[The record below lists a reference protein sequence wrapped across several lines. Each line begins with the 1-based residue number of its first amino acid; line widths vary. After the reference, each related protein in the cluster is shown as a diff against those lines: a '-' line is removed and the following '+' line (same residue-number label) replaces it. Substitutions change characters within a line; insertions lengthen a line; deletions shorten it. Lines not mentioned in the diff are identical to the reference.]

1 MKYSSYSEFCSK
13 NPEIAGCLVPLVKR
27 PAKVGEWVLLTN
39 VLCSTHYHNGEIYK
53 VSEISLGKPVI
64 SGKTWG
70 TVLLQ
75 SEYEVLDGYAHE
87 PEKEPE
93 PVYWSGKVVCVKTNN
108 GGLTAGRLYEIK
120 DGVFTWNDGY
130 VHKEHKFLSFEDFNG
145 CFSTKYGTNKF
156 IPFLGEA

>member
-13 NPEIAGCLVPLVKR
+13 NPGIADCLIKAEKR

-39 VLCSTHYHNGEIYK
+39 VLCPTHYHNGEIYK
-53 VSEISLGKPVI
+53 VSEIILGKPVI

-75 SEYEVLDGYAHE
+75 SEYEVLDGYTPE

-93 PVYWSGKVVCVKTNN
+93 PVYLNMKVVCVDNSNYCWWTTGKCYTFKNGVIVNDIGEDYSPVKSLEECSRRHTN
-108 GGLTAGRLYEIK
+108 A
-120 DGVFTWNDGY
+120 
-130 VHKEHKFLSFEDFNG
+130 
-145 CFSTKYGTNKF
+145 KF
-156 IPFLGEA
+156 IPYLGE